1 MFYFLNYLSVQMINR
16 HVKQTRL
23 LLFKVRCEASMTE
36 FFYNDTQPA
45 FGETR
50 IIIER
55 LQLNFVGSPPFVF
68 KPGMSFEGRVSII
81 FKDQV

>member
-1 MFYFLNYLSVQMINR
+1 
-16 HVKQTRL
+16 
-23 LLFKVRCEASMTE
+23 MTE

-55 LQLNFVGSPPFVF
+55 LQLSFVGSPPFVF

-81 FKDQV
+81 FKDQVERALQYYSHLVLIKFF